1 MTPSIPV
8 PSHPSL
14 TFNRRSFMILGGV
27 GICGALAACGGQSS
41 SEEEETGPLRGTVTM
56 WSSFTQGPRA
66 DWMKKMA
73 EEFHTKNPDVTVKIE
88 QFSWS
93 EFNTKWTTGL
103 TSGQVPDISTA
114 LTESPT
120 PCPSTPTLR

>member
-1 MTPSIPV
+1 
-8 PSHPSL
+8 
-14 TFNRRSFMILGGV
+14 
-27 GICGALAACGGQSS
+27 
-41 SEEEETGPLRGTVTM
+41 
-56 WSSFTQGPRA
+56 
-66 DWMKKMA
+66 MKKMA

-114 LTESPT
+114 LPNNVVEMINSEALVPLDKVIDSIGRGSRTESPT